1 MLVEM
6 DGFSVSQGIVVIG
19 ATNRPD
25 ILDPALLR
33 PGRFDRHVTVEQPDS
48 EGRKEILELHARG
61 KPVASSV
68 DFTYLARRT
77 PGFSGADLANVIN
90 EAALLTV
97 RVGKPEIDTVELEEA
112 IQRVLSGPKRRGRVL
127 SEEERHRAAYH
138 ESGHAILAAA
148 AGHAA
153 DVHRITILQRGRGL
167 GTTTVQTEQA
177 LLLTRTQL
185 FAQIV
190 IAMGGLSAEN
200 IVFGEPST
208 GAEQDLEQAT
218 DMARDMV
225 GRFGMGTRRRRLLAK
240 DADAFLGNDLGVSDL
255 SNLTHE
261 EMEKEIDDLLKSAE
275 KVAVDLLSTHKD
287 FLDDLAG
294 RLEKEETIE
303 GVELEK
309 ALQAVA
315 LEPTLIG
322 VNSNGSGPPAGAGR
336 EPRSRAGSTDGRQN

>member
-1 MLVEM
+1 
-6 DGFSVSQGIVVIG
+6 G

-48 EGRKEILELHARG
+48 IGRKAILELHARG
-61 KPVASSV
+61 KPISPNV
-68 DFTYLARRT
+68 DFEYLARRT

-97 RVGKPEIDTVELEEA
+97 RAGNPSIETDELEEA

-148 AGHAA
+148 AGHAT

-167 GTTTVQTEQA
+167 GMTTVQTEAA

-240 DADAFLGNDLGVSDL
+240 DADAFLGNDLGVADL
-255 SNLTHE
+255 SELTHE
-261 EMEKEIDDLLKSAE
+261 EMEKEIDELLRSAEKKALDLLKS
-275 KVAVDLLSTHKD
+275 HKP
-287 FLDDLAG
+287 FLDSLAT
-294 RLEKEETIE
+294 RLESEETIE
-303 GVELEK
+303 GPALEK
-309 ALQAVA
+309 ELSSVA
-315 LEPTLIG
+315 LEPTLMG
-322 VNSNGSGPPAGAGR
+322 VSSNGASPEGAEKPAGSSGSKA
-336 EPRSRAGSTDGRQN
+336 RST